1 MIKFVYT
8 NVATHLK
15 KIVLILIFA
24 NLFLNCETKKDKAE
38 FKKTNFYYPRISD
51 FKTDSLLTKIYLD
64 SIKNYGELNRIADR
78 IACDGK
84 NPLLIFSN
92 DSSEF
97 NLIVY
102 KECSESNDIV
112 DYSIKNI
119 ISIENNS
126 IIINDEIEKP
136 MDSLKT
142 VLGNHILNPKKEFD
156 FSQNIE
162 KALIFY
168 FQDSLYKTEK
178 IKKQLI
184 KLATEFNELNQKNG
198 DNLPLKIKLSDYP
211 YLRIETPPLPK
222 N

>member
-1 MIKFVYT
+1 M
-8 NVATHLK
+8 
-15 KIVLILIFA
+15 
-24 NLFLNCETKKDKAE
+24 FLNCETKKDNAV

-51 FKTDSLLTKIYLD
+51 FKTDSLLSKIYLD
-64 SIKNYGELNRIADR
+64 SIKNYGELNSIADR

-84 NPLLIFSN
+84 NPLLKFSN

-102 KECSESNDIV
+102 KECSESDDIV
-112 DYSIKNI
+112 DYSIKNV

-142 VLGNHILNPKKEFD
+142 VLANHILNPKKEFD

-178 IKKQLI
+178 
-184 KLATEFNELNQKNG
+184 
-198 DNLPLKIKLSDYP
+198 
-211 YLRIETPPLPK
+211 LR
-222 N
+222 NS

>member
-1 MIKFVYT
+1 M
-8 NVATHLK
+8 
-15 KIVLILIFA
+15 
-24 NLFLNCETKKDKAE
+24 FLNCETKRDKAE
-38 FKKTNFYYPRISD
+38 FKKTDFYYPRISD
-51 FKTDSLLTKIYLD
+51 FRPDSLLTKIYLD
-64 SIKNYGELNRIADR
+64 SIENYGELNRTVDR

-92 DSSEF
+92 DSTEF

-102 KECSESNDIV
+102 KECSESDDIA
-112 DYSIKNI
+112 DYSIKNV
-119 ISIENNS
+119 ISIENNL

-142 VLGNHILNPKKEFD
+142 VLENHILNPKKEFD

-162 KALIFY
+162 KALIVY

-198 DNLPLKIKLSDYP
+198 DSLPLKIKFSDYP
-211 YLRIETPPLPK
+211 YLRIEIPILSK